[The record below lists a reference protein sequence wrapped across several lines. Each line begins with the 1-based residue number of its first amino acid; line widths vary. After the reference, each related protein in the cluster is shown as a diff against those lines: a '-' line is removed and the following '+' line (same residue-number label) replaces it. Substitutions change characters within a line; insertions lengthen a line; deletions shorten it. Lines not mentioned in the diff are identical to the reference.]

1 MLCPLP
7 TATLPP
13 EVGHLKKLES
23 LTLNNNRLTSLPDTL
38 CHLSA
43 LRDVNLAYNQL
54 QQVPTQLGGLKALA
68 SVDLSHNRLA
78 AVPPAIKSLH
88 VIELNLNGNSVSSL
102 DCYEVAV
109 ACVWDHGLNHLE
121 HGNLQAFAIS
131 FSTLSESKQL
141 YKIDSSE
148 NKVIMRTNSLRTI
161 VSLWMNICQRSRV
174 GVGMKRSPVGEVSI
188 SMHFISHH

>member
-43 LRDVNLAYNQL
+43 LRDVNLSYNQL

-102 DCYEVAV
+102 DYVCI
-109 ACVWDHGLNHLE
+109 ACVCDRDLNRLAAVS
-121 HGNLQAFAIS
+121 NL
-131 FSTLSESKQL
+131 KQIH
-141 YKIDSSE
+141 Y
-148 NKVIMRTNSLRTI
+148 
-161 VSLWMNICQRSRV
+161 
-174 GVGMKRSPVGEVSI
+174 
-188 SMHFISHH
+188 